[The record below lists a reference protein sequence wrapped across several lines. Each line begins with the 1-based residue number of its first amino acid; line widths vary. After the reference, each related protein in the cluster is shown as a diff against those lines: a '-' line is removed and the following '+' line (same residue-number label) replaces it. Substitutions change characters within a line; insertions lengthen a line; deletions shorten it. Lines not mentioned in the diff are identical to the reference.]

1 MEPKSSGFT
10 RSPDLRV
17 REAHVLST
25 GIIQDIYISEFEGH
39 PMVRMRSVVVNSQGI
54 VGDRYCK
61 GNGHWSSFPD
71 QTGSALTLIASEVIE
86 SSSFEGPLLRR
97 NIVTSGLDL
106 GELIGR
112 EFSIGLIRCFGVRPC
127 LPCKYLEDII
137 GRGFRKEHDGIRG
150 GLRVDVLKGG
160 LVAIGDPI
168 ELIG

>member
-1 MEPKSSGFT
+1 M
-10 RSPDLRV
+10 
-17 REAHVLST
+17 ST